1 MAATTASVSDFGR
14 KLWLFCNEFCHYWV
28 FMVSSECWH
37 FWRPFGSS
45 PEIRHIWQL
54 LVKSTWQPTGCSAPP
69 QRPLCRQW
77 TVTSRM
83 TDLPTLT
90 SWWRH
95 LSDDDDG
102 DNYDDDDDDDANE
115 VNNSDA
121 SWTVITH
128 CTACSVFAEACGTNG
143 AQGDTRTRKPN
154 TCCLNTR
161 RRHNTA
167 AVQHSKIHQGLASEQ
182 VILELVRTKCT
193 PNFVIRVRVFS
204 VGQGRAAFFR
214 LYL

>member
-1 MAATTASVSDFGR
+1 MKCHCHFCGRLTGGVFRRYLYLCISSRKWRLQLLPCPILAANFDF
-14 KLWLFCNEFCHYWV
+14 FCNEFCHYWV

-95 LSDDDDG
+95 LSDDD
-102 DNYDDDDDDDANE
+102 NYDDDDDDDANE

-143 AQGDTRTRKPN
+143 AQGDTRTRNQTP
-154 TCCLNTR
+154 
-161 RRHNTA
+161 
-167 AVQHSKIHQGLASEQ
+167 AV
-182 VILELVRTKCT
+182 
-193 PNFVIRVRVFS
+193 
-204 VGQGRAAFFR
+204 
-214 LYL
+214 